1 MNKDWNPYC
10 ETAFNGL
17 RYNSMNWDKPEFARP
32 ITRIYYFGVFDAG
45 NPNPT
50 GLISES
56 ALKNKMEGKKTV
68 LDHCLSPQFICRMI
82 LDNPDIYLS
91 DYEKFKEVYYYS
103 CRTIV
108 VTQEENDALSKL
120 TINDGN
126 TYKVL
131 VPTNLKYNHLGIKL
145 YMRPDS
151 TNKWKLAEEIETNI
165 LDVPQE
171 LLNYEKD
178 FLV

>member
-1 MNKDWNPYC
+1 MKKDWNPYC

-17 RYNSMNWDKPEFARP
+17 RCNSANWGKPEFARP

-50 GLISES
+50 GLISEK
-56 ALKNKMEGKKTV
+56 ALQNKKEGNKTV

-82 LDNPDIYLS
+82 LDNPDVYLS
-91 DYEKFKEVYYYS
+91 DYEKFKEVYFYS
-103 CRTIV
+103 CRTII
-108 VTQEENDALSKL
+108 VTQQENEALSAL

-126 TYKVL
+126 DYKVL
-131 VPTNLKYNHLGIKL
+131 VSTDLKYNHLGIKL
-145 YMRPDS
+145 YKRPEKV
-151 TNKWKLAEEIETNI
+151 NKWKLAEEIETNI
-165 LDVPQE
+165 LNVPKE
-171 LLNYEKD
+171 LLEYERK

>member
-1 MNKDWNPYC
+1 
-10 ETAFNGL
+10 
-17 RYNSMNWDKPEFARP
+17 
-32 ITRIYYFGVFDAG
+32 
-45 NPNPT
+45 
-50 GLISES
+50 
-56 ALKNKMEGKKTV
+56 
-68 LDHCLSPQFICRMI
+68 MI

-120 TINDGN
+120 TVNDGN